1 MLELTT
7 LKESE
12 KAAELLKDVIVRT
25 PLVPLHSYDTTQNIF
40 LKPETLQPVTS
51 FKLRGVFNAV
61 ASFTKEQRQ
70 KGLSTF
76 SAGNT
81 AQALGWVA
89 HYFSVSARSVMLDTV
104 PASKIEAIKSYGVEA
119 IILPI
124 EEMRRYVLEHGW
136 EREPYAFIHPWFD
149 HDLRAGHGTIGL
161 EIIADLPDVET
172 VYIPV
177 GGGGLICGVGS
188 ALKELKPSVRVV
200 GVEPE
205 ACPALYES
213 FQAGKGGF
221 WITMNETICDGVAAP
236 FITNEMYPLLRQV
249 VDDVILVSE
258 KAVKKTMKHLML
270 RNKMIVEGAGALSVA
285 AAVQESFKDRGKTV
299 CILTG
304 GSIDV
309 DKLTSL
315 LNDPSLD

>member
-1 MLELTT
+1 MLKLTSLEET
-7 LKESE
+7 KE
-12 KAAELLKDVIVRT
+12 AAEGLKGVIVRT
-25 PLVPLHSYDTTQNIF
+25 PLVPLHSYGIERDIF

-61 ASFTKEQRQ
+61 ACFTEEQRQ
-70 KGLSTF
+70 RGLSTF

-81 AQALGWVA
+81 AQALGWA
-89 HYFSVSARSVMLDTV
+89 AQYFGVSARSVMLDTV

-119 IILPI
+119 IILPS
-124 EEMRRYVLEHGW
+124 EEMRHYVLGHGW
-136 EREPYAFIHPWFD
+136 EKEPYAFVHPWFD
-149 HDLRAGHGTIGL
+149 HNLRAGHSTIGL
-161 EIIADLPDVET
+161 EIIEDLPDVET

-200 GVEPE
+200 AVEPE

-213 FQAGKGGF
+213 FEAGKGGF
-221 WITMNETICDGVAAP
+221 WITVRETVCDGVLAP

-258 KAVKKTMKHLML
+258 KEVKKTMKHLML
-270 RNKMIVEGAGALSVA
+270 RNKMIVEGAGALSA
-285 AAVQESFKDRGKTV
+285 AAALQESREERGKAV
-299 CILTG
+299 CLVTG
-304 GSIDV
+304 ASIDT
-309 DKLTSL
+309 DKLTAILS
-315 LNDPSLD
+315 DPSLD